1 MSNKK
6 VKGLLKGL
14 RYISQIFESE
24 KEQEIQIGCPTD
36 VKHVAHIGWDGPSVN
51 SPSWMNEFKTAPGFA
66 SAPMTLTGDAQSK
79 AQDNNVKWV
88 SEDTRR
94 RSSRSVN
101 SQTQGRDLP
110 ELPKSSRRQTNSNT
124 TDSPTREKTRQS
136 RKTSSNRPSS
146 NLKDSSDGSKQEL
159 MSNDS
164 QDLVVDGSQ
173 AQNIP
178 EIPKKTRRKKSK
190 DKDSSSGCGSS
201 TSKLRSKT
209 QQQQPSDPNMDYE
222 SPTSKS
228 RNKPSSFEENENY
241 ERGMSGVVS

>member
-14 RYISQIFESE
+14 RYISHIFDTE

-66 SAPMTLTGDAQSK
+66 SAPMTLAGDAQSK

-110 ELPKSSRRQTNSNT
+110 ELPRTSRRQTNSSNT

-146 NLKDSSDGSKQEL
+146 NLKDSSSDGSKQEL
-159 MSNDS
+159 MSNE
-164 QDLVVDGSQ
+164 LDGSQ

-190 DKDSSSGCGSS
+190 EKENSSGNGSS
-201 TSKLRSKT
+201 SKLRSKT
-209 QQQQPSDPNMDYE
+209 QQPLDSNLAYE

-228 RNKPSSFEENENY
+228 PSSFEENENY
-241 ERGMSGVVS
+241 ERGISGVVS

>member
-1 MSNKK
+1 
-6 VKGLLKGL
+6 V
-14 RYISQIFESE
+14 I
-24 KEQEIQIGCPTD
+24 
-36 VKHVAHIGWDGPSVN
+36 
-51 SPSWMNEFKTAPGFA
+51 
-66 SAPMTLTGDAQSK
+66 
-79 AQDNNVKWV
+79 
-88 SEDTRR
+88 DTRR

-190 DKDSSSGCGSS
+190 DKDSGSS

-209 QQQQPSDPNMDYE
+209 QQQQQPSDPNMEYE
-222 SPTSKS
+222 SPTS
-228 RNKPSSFEENENY
+228 NKPSSFEENENY

>member
-146 NLKDSSDGSKQEL
+146 NLKDSSD
-159 MSNDS
+159 DS
-164 QDLVVDGSQ
+164 QDLVDGSQ

-190 DKDSSSGCGSS
+190 DKDSGSS

-209 QQQQPSDPNMDYE
+209 QQQQQPSDPNMEYE
-222 SPTSKS
+222 SPTS
-228 RNKPSSFEENENY
+228 NKPSSFEENENY

>member
-1 MSNKK
+1 
-6 VKGLLKGL
+6 V
-14 RYISQIFESE
+14 I
-24 KEQEIQIGCPTD
+24 
-36 VKHVAHIGWDGPSVN
+36 
-51 SPSWMNEFKTAPGFA
+51 
-66 SAPMTLTGDAQSK
+66 
-79 AQDNNVKWV
+79 
-88 SEDTRR
+88 DTRR

-110 ELPKSSRRQTNSNT
+110 ELPKASRRQTNSNT

-146 NLKDSSDGSKQEL
+146 NLKDSSD
-159 MSNDS
+159 DS
-164 QDLVVDGSQ
+164 QDLVDGSQ

-190 DKDSSSGCGSS
+190 DKDSGSS

-209 QQQQPSDPNMDYE
+209 QQQQQPSDPNMEYE
-222 SPTSKS
+222 SPTS
-228 RNKPSSFEENENY
+228 NKPSSFEENENY

>member
-110 ELPKSSRRQTNSNT
+110 ELPKASRRQTNSNT

-146 NLKDSSDGSKQEL
+146 NLKDSSD
-159 MSNDS
+159 DS
-164 QDLVVDGSQ
+164 QDLVDGSQ

-190 DKDSSSGCGSS
+190 DKDSGSS

-209 QQQQPSDPNMDYE
+209 QQQQQQPSDPNMEYE
-222 SPTSKS
+222 SPTS
-228 RNKPSSFEENENY
+228 NKPSSFEENENY